1 MGCPCQLT
9 ALNLSVRNRKDVRFF
24 VGVSKELFKDF
35 AKEGLNVNAEFVG
48 LVHSKSI
55 GDSAERALPG

>member
-1 MGCPCQLT
+1 MDCPRLLT
-9 ALNLSVRNRKDVRFF
+9 DLNVSVRDREDIRFF